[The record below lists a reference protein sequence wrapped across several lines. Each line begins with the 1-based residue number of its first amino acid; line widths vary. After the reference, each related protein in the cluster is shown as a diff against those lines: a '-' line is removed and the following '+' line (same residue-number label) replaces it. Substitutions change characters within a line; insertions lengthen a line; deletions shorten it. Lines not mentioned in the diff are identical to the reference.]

1 MPPARIAR
9 LVQARMPRVTSQ
21 ARPDVTSLPGMAVAD
36 LLLLSMRLGIVGPA
50 KGDVRLL
57 ARAVECLLDVVGVQ
71 KVLYLAADGALDMLV
86 RSWARSLVGPNPS
99 EDSLF
104 ARAALRCANASP
116 EAIEAFVAAE
126 RARARLRALASL
138 PEGNRRTVEF
148 FDGRVA
154 LFMHD
159 KSILDEDDV
168 VGATLFVYGRSAAPK
183 VKRIGSRMFV
193 TPGPLGGPQGGLAV
207 MSEGPN
213 GGVRV
218 EIRNIDGSMLMEEAL
233 GGMGSMLPGIK
244 MRVQGGN
251 NAG

>member
-1 MPPARIAR
+1 
-9 LVQARMPRVTSQ
+9 
-21 ARPDVTSLPGMAVAD
+21 
-36 LLLLSMRLGIVGPA
+36 MRLGIIGPA
-50 KGDVRLL
+50 KGDVRAL

-71 KVLYLAADGALDMLV
+71 RVLYLASDATLDMLS
-86 RSWARSLVGPNPS
+86 RAWGRSLVGNNPND
-99 EDSLF
+99 DSLF
-104 ARAALRCANASP
+104 ARATLRCANASP
-116 EAIEAFVAAE
+116 EAIEGFVAAE

-154 LFMHD
+154 LFMYD

-168 VGATLFVYGRSAAPK
+168 VGATLFVYGRSSEPK
-183 VKRIGSRMFV
+183 VKRIGSRMFI
-193 TPGPLGGPQGGLAV
+193 TPGPLGGAQGGLGV
-207 MSEGPN
+207 MSEGAN

-218 EIRNIDGSMLMEEAL
+218 EIRNMDGSMLMEESL

>member
-1 MPPARIAR
+1 
-9 LVQARMPRVTSQ
+9 
-21 ARPDVTSLPGMAVAD
+21 MAAAD
-36 LLLLSMRLGIVGPA
+36 LVLAFMRLGIIGPA
-50 KGDVRLL
+50 KGDSRTL

-71 KVLYLAADGALDMLV
+71 RVLYLAADGALDILV
-86 RSWARSLVGPNPS
+86 RAWARSLVGNSPN

-104 ARAALRCANASP
+104 ARATLRCANASP

-126 RARARLRALASL
+126 RARARMRALACL

-154 LFMHD
+154 LFMFD

-168 VGATLFVYGRSAAPK
+168 VGATLFVYGRSTEPK
-183 VKRIGSRMFV
+183 IKRIGSRMFI
-193 TPGPLGGPQGGLAV
+193 TPGPLGAPQGGLAV

-213 GGVRV
+213 GGVHV
-218 EIRNIDGSMLMEEAL
+218 EIRNMDGSLHTEEML